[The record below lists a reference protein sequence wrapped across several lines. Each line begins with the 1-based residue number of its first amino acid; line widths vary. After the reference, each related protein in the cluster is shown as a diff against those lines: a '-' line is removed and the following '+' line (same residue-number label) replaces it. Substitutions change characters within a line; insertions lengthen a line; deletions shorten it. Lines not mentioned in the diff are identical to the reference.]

1 MFFRY
6 DNYEEKFINIFQK
19 PSISNSKAE
28 EIRTIITKAAGK
40 SAVCDGATLN
50 CPNGQIITEGFSS
63 TPYIYEKTK
72 TVTGNSISPGVASGY
87 GAGQEIKPVMIN
99 FAVPNPKILLMGID
113 PIGLNTHIS
122 RKNFEPLPNLYC
134 KKTGDLCKIKDK
146 AFCWENYSYEV
157 IINGSNGLIKDSVL
171 KCMEDMSVEITVID
185 NGQDPE
191 LKGREMYLYLKAFGI
206 GYDGIRHIKEY
217 GGGSLRLVSGVIKLH
232 AGAVTAGLSGG
243 ATVVIIIDGIND
255 TIQGTRK
262 ILNHSVNW
270 YSESESGEYGSFDA
284 LEAGLTLSQSIMGID
299 SKPMSST

>member
-1 MFFRY
+1 
-6 DNYEEKFINIFQK
+6 
-19 PSISNSKAE
+19 
-28 EIRTIITKAAGK
+28 
-40 SAVCDGATLN
+40 
-50 CPNGQIITEGFSS
+50 
-63 TPYIYEKTK
+63 
-72 TVTGNSISPGVASGY
+72 
-87 GAGQEIKPVMIN
+87 
-99 FAVPNPKILLMGID
+99 
-113 PIGLNTHIS
+113 
-122 RKNFEPLPNLYC
+122 
-134 KKTGDLCKIKDK
+134 
-146 AFCWENYSYEV
+146 
-157 IINGSNGLIKDSVL
+157 
-171 KCMEDMSVEITVID
+171 MEDMSVEITVID